1 MSGKGASS
9 RHRGREVALQT
20 LYAFDVAQLRRA
32 LEEGLTD
39 PDEVF
44 RGVAA
49 HFEAPSGA
57 CAFAW
62 ALIEQVCSRREELD
76 ALIAAWAR
84 NWRISRMA
92 AVDRNILRLGAYELA
107 HTTTPAAV
115 VLDEA
120 VELAR
125 RFGSDAS
132 PSFVN
137 GILDALAHELRQGEL

>member
-20 LYAFDVAQLRRA
+20 LYAFDLAKLRRKLDEVPVDA
-32 LEEGLTD
+32 
-39 PDEVF
+39 DEVF

-49 HFEAPSGA
+49 HFEAPRGA

-62 ALIEQVCSRREELD
+62 ELIEEVCRLRDELD

-115 VLDEA
+115 VLNEA